1 MSNGGAFQL
10 LTNDGKQDDMIL
22 ANRFLFSRLNQ
33 IQNTRAQ
40 DPRYSDPTPTLADV
54 EKTHLLF
61 VNAHFKPFVAAAHE
75 YQVTQIGKTGVGQHV
90 QFSIPLYGD
99 FIFDMAVHI
108 QLSAIT
114 APQTGPGNQYIR
126 Y

>member
-33 IQNTRAQ
+33 IQQARAN
-40 DPRYSDPTPTLADV
+40 DPRYSDPTPTLSDV

-61 VNAHFKPFVAAAHE
+61 VNAHFKPFVAVAHE
-75 YQVTQIGKTGVGQHV
+75 YQITQAGGL
-90 QFSIPLYGD
+90 QFPNKFNSLFLYMEIS
-99 FIFDMAVHI
+99 FMI
-108 QLSAIT
+108 
-114 APQTGPGNQYIR
+114 
-126 Y
+126 